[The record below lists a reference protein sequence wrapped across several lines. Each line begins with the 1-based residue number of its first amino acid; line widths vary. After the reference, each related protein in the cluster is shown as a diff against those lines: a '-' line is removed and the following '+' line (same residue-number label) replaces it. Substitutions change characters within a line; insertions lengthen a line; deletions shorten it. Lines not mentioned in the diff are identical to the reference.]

1 MKRSIHKLSARTV
14 EAKRKPGLYGDG
26 GGLYLQIGPSGSK
39 AWLFRFMLRGRAREM
54 GLGSINA
61 RSLTEARDEAQACR
75 KLLLQGKDPI
85 DTRDAQDER
94 ERLTA
99 AKAITFRECAA
110 AYIEAHKAGWKNGK
124 HGEQWKNTLDTYAA
138 PIIGD
143 LSVQGVDT
151 GLVLRVL
158 QQEVDDAKE
167 KKGQLWNVRPETASR
182 VRGRVEAV
190 LDWATARGFRAG
202 ENPARWRGHLDKL
215 LPKRSKVKSVE
226 HHAALPY
233 LEVGAFVAQL
243 QEQPGVASRALEFA
257 IVTATRTQEV
267 IGAKWDEI
275 DLARKT
281 WTIPAARM
289 KAHREHRVPLSDRA
303 VKIMEQMSKGKHSDY
318 VFPGGRDDEPLS
330 NAAML
335 ALLKRR
341 MGRADLTVHG
351 FRSTFRDWTAEQS
364 TFPREVAEAALAH
377 VLSDKTEAAYQ
388 RGDLFEKRRKLM
400 QAWADYVSRQRSGAG
415 VSQLSRARAVA
426 A

>member
-1 MKRSIHKLSARTV
+1 
-14 EAKRKPGLYGDG
+14 
-26 GGLYLQIGPSGSK
+26 
-39 AWLFRFMLRGRAREM
+39 MLRGRAREM

-61 RSLTEARDEAQACR
+61 RSLPEARDEALACR
-75 KLLLQGKDPI
+75 KLLLQGIDPI
-85 DTRDAQDER
+85 EARNARDAQ
-94 ERLTA
+94 ERLTT

-110 AYIEAHKAGWKNGK
+110 AYIEVHKAGWKNGK
-124 HGEQWKNTLDTYAA
+124 HADQWKNTLNTYAA
-138 PIIGD
+138 PLVGELPI
-143 LSVQGVDT
+143 QGIDI
-151 GLVLRVL
+151 GLVLQIL
-158 QQEVDDAKE
+158 EPIWKS
-167 KKGQLWNVRPETASR
+167 KPETASR

-215 LPKRSKVKSVE
+215 LPKRSKVRSVE

-233 LEVGAFVAQL
+233 FEVGAFVTQL
-243 QEQPGVASRALEFA
+243 QEQHGVAARALEFA
-257 IVTATRTQEV
+257 IVTAARTQEV
-267 IGAKWDEI
+267 IGVKWDEI

-281 WTIPAARM
+281 WTVPASRM
-289 KAHREHRVPLSDRA
+289 KAHREHRVPLSDQA
-303 VKIMEQMSKGKHSDY
+303 AKIIEQMQKAKHSDY
-318 VFPGGRDDEPLS
+318 VFPGGREDQPLS

-364 TFPREVAEAALAH
+364 NFPREVAEAALAH

-400 QAWADYVSRQRSGAG
+400 QAWTDYVGRARSGG
-415 VSQLSRARAVA
+415 KVSQLSKAGA
-426 A
+426 